1 VSRGVPQNG
10 GVIDRDPFVLRVLS
24 ALTSGVESANTVAA
38 RVGVSSQE
46 VAALLEHGV
55 VEGLVSRLDLAGTPV
70 YQLTPK
76 GLEVVGV
83 AQGVE
88 SAVDDRG
95 HVDLGAAARMV
106 MEQYQAAKDVAAED
120 TVRDQAAWPADD
132 ATRDRVS
139 AALNDA
145 FARGA
150 LTKEQLDERTN
161 RALTA
166 TTMGEVRAAGEGV
179 IELPAALPTGVDAA
193 PTGTAGWTPPTLQVN
208 PAVKQVTW
216 RHVGYAAL
224 YVVVGLFFLL
234 FLTPLVGLLT
244 IAAGLLLGGFA
255 LRPILRSGNGRI
267 RTP

>member
-1 VSRGVPQNG
+1 M
-10 GVIDRDPFVLRVLS
+10 IDRDPFVLRVLG
-24 ALTSGVESANTVAA
+24 ALTSGVESATSVAERIGA
-38 RVGVSSQE
+38 NSQDVST
-46 VAALLEHGV
+46 LLEQGAR
-55 VEGLVSRLDLAGTPV
+55 EGLVTRLDLAGTPI

-88 SAVDDRG
+88 SAVDDHG

-106 MEQYQAAKDVAAED
+106 MEQYQAAKHVATEEA
-120 TVRDQAAWPADD
+120 VHDQASWPTDD

-139 AALNDA
+139 EALDDA

-150 LTKEQLDERTN
+150 LTKDQLDERTD

-179 IELPAALPTGVDAA
+179 IDLPPAPPTDVAA
-193 PTGTAGWTPPTLQVN
+193 PRPATSWATPTIEVN
-208 PAVKQVTW
+208 PAVKQVKW
-216 RHVGYAAL
+216 RHVVYAAL
-224 YVVVGLFFLL
+224 YVVVGMFFLV
-234 FLTPLVGLLT
+234 FLTPVVGLVA
-244 IAAGLLLGGFA
+244 IAAGLAIAGVA
-255 LRPILRSGNGRI
+255 LRPLLRTGNASI

>member
-1 VSRGVPQNG
+1 M
-10 GVIDRDPFVLRVLS
+10 IDRNPFVVRVLG
-24 ALTSGVESANTVAA
+24 ALTSGVESASTVAD
-38 RVGVSSQE
+38 RLGVPREQTST
-46 VAALLEHGV
+46 LLEQGV
-55 VEGLVSRLDLAGTPV
+55 VDGLVTRLDLAGTPV

-88 SAVDDRG
+88 SAVDERG

-120 TVRDQAAWPADD
+120 AVREQSAWPADD

-166 TTMGEVRAAGEGV
+166 TTMGEVRGAGEGV
-179 IELPAALPTGVDAA
+179 IDLPPTLPTGLRG
-193 PTGTAGWTPPTLQVN
+193 PQPITTGWTSPTLQVN
-208 PAVKQVTW
+208 PALQQVTW
-216 RHVGYAAL
+216 RHVWYAAL
-224 YVVVGLFFLL
+224 YVAVGLFFLL
-234 FLTPLVGLLT
+234 FLSAVVGLLA
-244 IAAGLLLGGFA
+244 IAAGLVVAGFA
-255 LRPILRSGNGRI
+255 LRPLLRTGNGRI

>member
-1 VSRGVPQNG
+1 M
-10 GVIDRDPFVLRVLS
+10 IDRNPFVLQVLG

-38 RVGVSSQE
+38 RVGVPPQE
-46 VAALLEHGV
+46 VAALLEQGV
-55 VEGLVSRLDLAGTPV
+55 GDGLVSRLDLAGTPV

-106 MEQYQAAKDVAAED
+106 MEQYQAAKEVAVED
-120 TVRDQAAWPADD
+120 AVHDQATWPADD

-161 RALTA
+161 RVLTA
-166 TTMGEVRAAGEGV
+166 TTMGEVRAAGDGV
-179 IELPAALPTGVDAA
+179 IDLPPVLPTGVHAQPPA
-193 PTGTAGWTPPTLQVN
+193 TGWTSPTLQVN
-208 PAVKQVTW
+208 PAIKQVTW
-216 RHVGYAAL
+216 RHVGYAAV
-224 YVVVGLFFLL
+224 YVVAGLFFLL
-234 FLTPLVGLLT
+234 FLSVAVGLLS
-244 IAAGLLLGGFA
+244 IAAGLVLAGFA
-255 LRPILRSGNGRI
+255 LRPLLRTGNGRI
-267 RTP
+267 RTR